1 MRDSH
6 PRIPT
11 HSPLPQT
18 HTCTHSPIHC
28 TPGTTGLSVQPRY
41 VALCVGRALNLQLIF
56 LQVGTGR
63 PRPQWEAGPWGGP
76 LVRLESSLPPRHR
89 RSDGAR
95 CQEGSTWLSI
105 GAARS
110 ALHAL

>member
-11 HSPLPQT
+11 HSPLPHT

-63 PRPQWEAGPWGGP
+63 PRPAVGGWALGWPAGEAG
-76 LVRLESSLPPRHR
+76 EQPP
-89 RSDGAR
+89 A
-95 CQEGSTWLSI
+95 QAPEI
-105 GAARS
+105 
-110 ALHAL
+110 